1 MTHPTRWNAL
11 CQALEAEATR
21 LDQLKAHA
29 ASGADVILRMDIP
42 GLELWTAEQQT
53 LMAELSQ
60 LGKTRSEATRAC
72 LATGDLP
79 AASSGLAE
87 RITFLTLLG
96 FAPAR
101 IAERL
106 RSLRERLRG
115 LRDDLSL
122 VTSRNEVLL
131 RQVLAFTDELGQ
143 SLTAPKPNGYDATGR
158 LAADGGGGGLLEL
171 SL

>member
-1 MTHPTRWNAL
+1 MTHSTRWTTL
-11 CQALEAEATR
+11 CQALEAEASR

-42 GLELWTAEQQT
+42 GLEVWTTEQQQ
-53 LMAELSQ
+53 LMAQLAQ
-60 LGKTRSEATRAC
+60 LGQVRSQATRAC
-72 LATGDLP
+72 LATDDLP
-79 AASSGLAE
+79 QVSSGLAE

-101 IAERL
+101 IADRL
-106 RSLRERLRG
+106 RSLRETLRG

-131 RQVLAFTDELGQ
+131 RQVLSFTDELGQ
-143 SLTAPKPNGYDATGR
+143 SLTGPKPNGYDANGR